1 MNSLLRSHLKW
12 YGRLCEA
19 VEGNLSW
26 FRWHAL
32 ICLLQAPPR
41 LKRLFY
47 HPHFSSLS
55 QVIGFML
62 KSIYAYALMD
72 TWIYDISAL
81 WEENNTIQ
89 RILAFFLL
97 SLNKNIQI
105 VGLPVPNMKKRQ
117 YAWMMV
123 PWQKCDDEA
132 KWRNVMQTLILRNS
146 CQPPGETFRSC
157 D

>member
-1 MNSLLRSHLKW
+1 MNSLLRGHLKW

-19 VEGNLSW
+19 VGGNLSW

-62 KSIYAYALMD
+62 KAYAFRDNGYM
-72 TWIYDISAL
+72 IHQHCGKK
-81 WEENNTIQ
+81 TI
-89 RILAFFLL
+89 LFNAFLHFFLL